1 MLASQAYHPTM
12 PTVQSAGVRIQYEV
26 QGDGPPI
33 VLVHGFSSSFDGN
46 WRGQG
51 WVEFLV
57 GDGRKV
63 IGLDCRGH
71 GSSEKPHDPA
81 AYAGHKMPDDVIAV
95 LDDLG
100 LEQVDLMGYSMGGW
114 ITVNLLSR
122 HAGRFRSAI
131 VGGAG
136 LRTAAADPAR
146 RALMAAA
153 FEATDPSTI
162 ADEAARNMRRRAE
175 SRGNDL
181 AALAALQR
189 SERGAPD
196 ASALSALRLPVL
208 VVCGD
213 DDPALE
219 SARALAQ
226 VVPGAKLEVLP
237 GENHLSAVPA
247 AQYKSAVKAFLGEV
261 SPVKG
266 KVATTR

>member
-1 MLASQAYHPTM
+1 M
-12 PTVQSAGVRIQYEV
+12 PTVQSAGVRIEYEIL
-26 QGDGPPI
+26 GDGPPI

-46 WRGQG
+46 WRVPG
-51 WVEFLV
+51 WVDFLV
-57 GDGRKV
+57 SDGRKV

-71 GSSEKPHDPA
+71 GRSEKRHDAA
-81 AYAGHKMPDDVIAV
+81 AYAGHQMPDDVIAV

-114 ITVNLLSR
+114 ITLNLLSR
-122 HAGRFRSAI
+122 HASRFRSAV

-136 LRTAAADPAR
+136 LRTAAADPGR
-146 RALMAAA
+146 RARMAAA
-153 FEATDPSTI
+153 FEATDPATI
-162 ADEAARNMRRRAE
+162 TDETARNMRRHAE
-175 SRGNDL
+175 MRGNDL

-196 ASALSALRLPVL
+196 ERALGTLRLPVL

-226 VVPGAKLEVLP
+226 LVPGAKLEILP

-247 AQYKSAVKAFLGEV
+247 ERYKNAVKAFLAEV
-261 SPVKG
+261 SPVEG